1 MQEIQVY
8 TWKPPVRLSSK
19 AQMNLSGNPQPTN
32 MLNSKRILRHIGCN
46 LKYIS
51 PQKKTIMDGTG
62 VGRPAHESHLI
73 YNIAE
78 TLYI

>member
-1 MQEIQVY
+1 
-8 TWKPPVRLSSK
+8 
-19 AQMNLSGNPQPTN
+19 
-32 MLNSKRILRHIGCN
+32 MLDSKRILRHIGCN
-46 LKYIS
+46 LKYIF

-78 TLYI
+78 TLYIWNEQVAEKKYCSNKTKDRNNKIE